1 MMVKLVQNLSLYA
14 ESLDP
19 EIVIAVNIG
28 SGLNLLEDP
37 SFLSF
42 VDIVVREEVWYAND
56 SPMATYLDP
65 LFR

>member
-28 SGLNLLEDP
+28 SGLNLLED
-37 SFLSF
+37 
-42 VDIVVREEVWYAND
+42 
-56 SPMATYLDP
+56 
-65 LFR
+65 LFF